1 MEDVFIFFP
10 QMTQLSIF
18 MGGTATTLIILTLE
32 AGPGEGALENSNHSV
47 LRSLFHPDVRLH
59 TTKRQ

>member
-1 MEDVFIFFP
+1 
-10 QMTQLSIF
+10 MTQLSIF
-18 MGGTATTLIILTLE
+18 MGGTAATLIILTLE